1 MSITVLH
8 RNPFWLLGATTRDD
22 PQRIKEL
29 ADEKSLSLDSET
41 CDKAYSDLI
50 NPRHRL
56 STEMAWLPG
65 VSPKRA
71 NELMCLLQAEPKAIK
86 EQGNIPPLVWANLMA
101 AAFELLAPEMEGE
114 QWADWIIVLAIA
126 FGAID
131 PTDILRAINEDRA
144 VAGFPEVKALD
155 TIESE
160 LSERQ
165 RYYKD
170 AIMEAINRLPPMK
183 LVEVVT
189 MVVDETTSWDAFD
202 ASVLIDDVVDSY
214 ELDMQGLLRKEADH
228 VLQLV
233 ESVKQAAPTGEQ
245 SVKPLLNR
253 LEAVMRHWDKIAQPI
268 QLSRKSRGLHHD
280 MSAELAYAIRGLGI
294 YLYNEHGMLDA
305 VQNLTKGLQEV
316 FAELPEVAARL
327 SKDAEILADL
337 VK

>member
-1 MSITVLH
+1 
-8 RNPFWLLGATTRDD
+8 
-22 PQRIKEL
+22 
-29 ADEKSLSLDSET
+29 
-41 CDKAYSDLI
+41 
-50 NPRHRL
+50 
-56 STEMAWLPG
+56 
-65 VSPKRA
+65 
-71 NELMCLLQAEPKAIK
+71 
-86 EQGNIPPLVWANLMA
+86 
-101 AAFELLAPEMEGE
+101 
-114 QWADWIIVLAIA
+114 VLAIA
-126 FGAID
+126 FDAID

>member
-114 QWADWIIVLAIA
+114 QWAD
-126 FGAID
+126 
-131 PTDILRAINEDRA
+131 
-144 VAGFPEVKALD
+144 
-155 TIESE
+155 
-160 LSERQ
+160 
-165 RYYKD
+165 
-170 AIMEAINRLPPMK
+170 
-183 LVEVVT
+183 
-189 MVVDETTSWDAFD
+189 
-202 ASVLIDDVVDSY
+202 
-214 ELDMQGLLRKEADH
+214 
-228 VLQLV
+228 
-233 ESVKQAAPTGEQ
+233 
-245 SVKPLLNR
+245 
-253 LEAVMRHWDKIAQPI
+253 
-268 QLSRKSRGLHHD
+268 
-280 MSAELAYAIRGLGI
+280 
-294 YLYNEHGMLDA
+294 
-305 VQNLTKGLQEV
+305 
-316 FAELPEVAARL
+316 
-327 SKDAEILADL
+327 
-337 VK
+337 